1 MSRTTLAGSSN
12 VGPNLT
18 AHELY
23 AVRLG
28 RRRDPNRKGLQILPT
43 PRAHSRSDPHRHHHL
58 SLPLPPRFLLQ
69 APSTRNPSRPG
80 LPPPPPPP
88 LAVLGC
94 AFRCSCLTSSPPDA
108 GARAGR
114 MAPSKQY
121 DEGGQLQLMEA
132 DRVEEEEECFESI
145 DKLISQGINAGD
157 VKKLQDAGI
166 YTCNGLMMHTKKL
179 FHQHM
184 ADIVSI
190 YVFISQSLTGIKGL
204 SEAKVDKICEA
215 AEKLLSSEICMQFG
229 FQTQGFMTGSDLLI
243 KMCFRLFDLL
253 LLILKRKSVVRITTG
268 SQALD
273 ELLGG
278 GIETLCIT
286 EAFGEF
292 RSGKTQLAHTLCVS
306 TQLPLHM
313 HGGNGKVAYIDTE
326 GTFRPERIVP
336 IAERFGMDAN
346 AVLDNIIYAR
356 AYTYEHQY
364 NLLLGLAAKM
374 AEEPFRLLIV
384 DSVIALFRVD
394 FSGRGELAE
403 RQQKLAQ
410 MLSRLTK
417 IAEEFNV
424 AVYITNQVIA
434 DPGGGM
440 FITDPKKPAGGH
452 VLAHAATIR
461 LMLRKGK
468 GEQRVC
474 KIFDAPNLPEGEAIS
489 FYSKHV
495 YCLCYSLL

>member
-1 MSRTTLAGSSN
+1 MCFVFSSTFLKW
-12 VGPNLT
+12 PSS
-18 AHELY
+18 
-23 AVRLG
+23 
-28 RRRDPNRKGLQILPT
+28 T
-43 PRAHSRSDPHRHHHL
+43 PRTGTAAHDTRQPLLSPLSPPL
-58 SLPLPPRFLLQ
+58 PSLPSPSPLRGLRRLLPQ
-69 APSTRNPSRPG
+69 ARG
-80 LPPPPPPP
+80 F
-88 LAVLGC
+88 A
-94 AFRCSCLTSSPPDA
+94 A
-108 GARAGR
+108 
-114 MAPSKQY
+114 MAPSRHA
-121 DEGGQLQLMEA
+121 DEGGQLQLMEP
-132 DRVEEEEECFESI
+132 DRVDEEEECFESI

-166 YTCNGLMMHTKKL
+166 YTCNGLMMHTKK
-179 FHQHM
+179 
-184 ADIVSI
+184 
-190 YVFISQSLTGIKGL
+190 SLTGIKGL

-215 AEKLLSSEICMQFG
+215 AEKLLS
-229 FQTQGFMTGSDLLI
+229 QGFMTGSDLL
-243 KMCFRLFDLL
+243 
-253 LLILKRKSVVRITTG
+253 LKRKSVVRITTG

-306 TQLPLHM
+306 TQLPIHM

-440 FITDPKKPAGGH
+440 FISDPKKPAGGH

-474 KIFDAPNLPEGEAIS
+474 KIFDAPNLPEGE
-489 FYSKHV
+489 HV
-495 YCLCYSLL
+495 FQVTSGGIMDAKD

>member
-1 MSRTTLAGSSN
+1 
-12 VGPNLT
+12 
-18 AHELY
+18 
-23 AVRLG
+23 
-28 RRRDPNRKGLQILPT
+28 
-43 PRAHSRSDPHRHHHL
+43 
-58 SLPLPPRFLLQ
+58 
-69 APSTRNPSRPG
+69 
-80 LPPPPPPP
+80 
-88 LAVLGC
+88 
-94 AFRCSCLTSSPPDA
+94 
-108 GARAGR
+108 

-121 DEGGQLQLMEA
+121 EEGGQLQLMKA
-132 DRVEEEEECFESI
+132 DMIEEEECFESI
-145 DKLISQGINAGD
+145 DKLTSQGINAGD

-166 YTCNGLMMHTKKL
+166 YTCNGLMMHTKK
-179 FHQHM
+179 
-184 ADIVSI
+184 
-190 YVFISQSLTGIKGL
+190 SLTGIKGL

-215 AEKLLSSEICMQFG
+215 AEKLVVCALSLGCLVIIF
-229 FQTQGFMTGSDLLI
+229 
-243 KMCFRLFDLL
+243 
-253 LLILKRKSVVRITTG
+253 LILKRKSVVRITTG

-306 TQLPLHM
+306 TQLPIHM

-489 FYSKHV
+489 FCISHV
-495 YCLCYSLL
+495 YYL